1 MIKELF
7 GTSLLA
13 VALAAGLGTIS
24 YGLFAEA
31 PPAGNLETVLDVYT
45 LKGGIGTNITGGDFE
60 PCDSVPV
67 YAYLTVGGVQV
78 DSGQVT
84 FTIKKPDGN
93 ETVQTALTTDS
104 GVTEISL
111 SFLPSEGHP
120 IGTWQIL
127 ANASANNQVAD
138 DTVTLQ
144 CKSESARIDLLSKI
158 NGAVS
163 LSFLPSDEVF
173 LEARVSYRNA
183 SIAGAPVTFEVNT
196 PNGTDFLP
204 PANQTATTD
213 NFGTANVTFQIPWP
227 SDFSLGTWN
236 VTVAS
241 QVYEQAVSV
250 TSNLECKLVSPVI
263 DVYTQGGGQ
272 GPNTSGG
279 TFMLNDTVFLY
290 AEVRGSVNQTLPNE
304 IVGFELKY
312 FNATS
317 VAWTEATMVQSTNTS
332 GIADVSTRIPPVS
345 EYAGTWAVYATTRY
359 NDVILIDTLIFIAKQ
374 P

>member
-1 MIKELF
+1 MIKELL
-7 GTSLLA
+7 GASLLA

-24 YGLFAEA
+24 YGLFEA
-31 PPAGNLETVLDVYT
+31 PPAGKLETVLDVYT
-45 LKGGIGTNITGGDFE
+45 LKGGIGTNTTGGAFE
-60 PCDSVPV
+60 PGDSVPV

-78 DSGQVT
+78 DNGQVT
-84 FTIKKPDGN
+84 FTVKKPDGN

-104 GVTEISL
+104 GATEISL
-111 SFLPSEGHP
+111 SLLPSEGHP
-120 IGTWQIL
+120 IGTWQIH
-127 ANASANNQVAD
+127 ANASANNQVAN
-138 DTVTLQ
+138 DTITLK
-144 CKSESARIDLLSKI
+144 CKSESARIDLRSKI

-163 LSFLPSDEVF
+163 LSFLPSGEVF

-183 SIAGAPVTFEVNT
+183 SIAGAPVTFEVKT

-204 PANQTATTD
+204 PANQTTTTD

-250 TSNLECKLVSPVI
+250 TSNYECKLVSPVI
-263 DVYTQGGGQ
+263 DVYTQEGGQ

-290 AEVRGSVNQTLPNE
+290 AEVRGSVNQTLPNKL
-304 IVGFELKY
+304 VGFELKY
-312 FNATS
+312 FNATT
-317 VAWTEATMVQSTNTS
+317 VAWTKATMVQSTNTS

-359 NDVILIDTLIFIAKQ
+359 NDAVLIDTLIFIAQQ